1 MNAHAT
7 IGICSHCG
15 HSHTQ
20 DEPVFIGDWC
30 VDPSGVTTFCG
41 QSIHLTKKENDILF
55 VLAKARG
62 RAVNNFAIEIRLG
75 HDGESSIIPYH
86 VLKVRRKMEAI
97 AGFNMIETV
106 HGRGYRWRT

>member
-30 VDPSGVTTFCG
+30 IYPVGSAFYRG
-41 QSIHLTKKENDILF
+41 QSLHLTPRESDILF
-55 VLAKARG
+55 AIAKAEG
-62 RAVNNFAIEIRLG
+62 RVLHNSAIELRLSYE
-75 HDGESSIIPYH
+75 GEASLVPPIISR
-86 VLKVRRKMEAI
+86 LRRKMEAI